1 MSFQPNDV
9 QRRAQL
15 ASGLIAAALLVL
27 LSAFFRAQVLEH
39 ARYRLAAEDNR
50 LREVPL
56 PAARGMILDR
66 NGLVIAENVPSYTVS
81 YLARTERAV
90 REMMRRIGELSPVT
104 PEQVGGAIRRY
115 RHDASRPVVLFTDAP
130 FSLVSALEER
140 RLEFPELIIQS
151 APKRW
156 YPDSSVVSALVG
168 YTGEISDR
176 ELDDTLFVG
185 YKAGQQVGKDGL
197 EKQYEERLRGR
208 EGVRFVEV
216 DARGRMV
223 RDRARADVAPASP
236 EALRTNLDLDLQR
249 FVAGIFGDSLIGGVV
264 AMVPQTGEVLAL
276 HSAPTFDPNRF
287 TGGIP
292 RSYWNALQSDP
303 RRPLYNK
310 AIKGTYPPGS
320 IWKLATAITAMEAGL
335 VDIDDRMPT
344 PCRGGFQ
351 YGNRYFRCWDPKGHG
366 NVTLAGAI
374 QHSCD
379 TYFYQLGLKIGLQRL
394 IAGGLDLGARQRSGI
409 DLPAENRPLY
419 PTDPAREYYDRRF
432 GPRGWS
438 NAVTLN
444 LSIGQGEHS
453 QTVANMARFYTALA
467 TDGTAA
473 TPAIVGTGA
482 ERAPLFSLTPAQ
494 MRGIQEALAAVVGA
508 GTAAGSRL
516 EGITVAGKTGT
527 AQNAADV
534 RRDHAWFVG
543 YAPAEAPTIVV
554 AVMLEFGLHGS
565 RAARIATR
573 IMEHYLKREVVAMPE
588 TEG

>member
-1 MSFQPNDV
+1 MSFHPNDV
-9 QRRAQL
+9 ERRARI
-15 ASGLIAAALLVL
+15 ASGLIAAGFLVL
-27 LSAFFRAQVLEH
+27 VAAFFRLQVLQH
-39 ARYRLAAEDNR
+39 ARFALAAEDNR

-56 PAARGMILDR
+56 PAARGMIYDR
-66 NGLVIAENVPSYTVS
+66 RGRVIAENVPSYTISV
-81 YLARTERAV
+81 LARSERGV
-90 REMMRRIGELSPVT
+90 RDLMGRIAALAPVT
-104 PEQVGGAIRRY
+104 PEQVGGALRRY
-115 RHDASRPVVLFTDAP
+115 RHDPSRPVVLFTEAGFP
-130 FSLVSALEER
+130 LVSVLEER

-176 ELDDTLFVG
+176 ELADSAFLD
-185 YKAGQQVGKDGL
+185 YKPGQQVGKDGL
-197 EKQYEERLRGR
+197 EKQYEGRLRGR
-208 EGVRFVEV
+208 EGIRFVEV
-216 DARGRMV
+216 DARGRLV
-223 RDRARADVAPASP
+223 REQARPDLAPASP
-236 EALRTNLDLDLQR
+236 EPLRTNIDLDLQR
-249 FVAGIFGDSLIGGVV
+249 FVAEIFGDSLIGGVV
-264 AMVPQTGEVLAL
+264 AMDPKTGALLAL

-292 RSYWNALQSDP
+292 RSYWTALQADP

-335 VDIDDRMPT
+335 VDIHDRMPT
-344 PCRGGFQ
+344 PCRGGYQ

-366 NVTLAGAI
+366 NVDLAGAI
-374 QHSCD
+374 AHSCD
-379 TYFYQLGLKIGLQRL
+379 TYFYQLGLKVGLQRL
-394 IAGGLDLGARQRSGI
+394 IAGGIRLGARQRSGI

-432 GPRGWS
+432 GPQGWS

-444 LSIGQGEHS
+444 LSIGQGEHA

-473 TPAIVGTGA
+473 RPEIVATAA
-482 ERAPLFSLTPAQ
+482 ERTPLFRLTPEQ
-494 MRGIQEALAAVVGA
+494 MQGLQAALASVVGS

-527 AQNAADV
+527 AQNAAD
-534 RRDHAWFVG
+534 RNRDHAWFVG
-543 YAPAEAPTIVV
+543 YAPAEDPKIVV

-573 IMEHYLKREVVAMPE
+573 IVERYLKATVAAMPE

>member
-1 MSFQPNDV
+1 MSFHPNDV
-9 QRRAQL
+9 ERRARI
-15 ASGLIAAALLVL
+15 ASGLIAAGLLVL
-27 LSAFFRAQVLEH
+27 VAAFFRLQVLQH
-39 ARYRLAAEDNR
+39 ARFALAAEDNR

-56 PAARGMILDR
+56 PAARGMIYDR
-66 NGLVIAENVPSYTVS
+66 RGRVIAENVPSYTISV
-81 YLARTERAV
+81 LARSERGV
-90 REMMRRIGELSPVT
+90 RDLMGRIAALAPVT
-104 PEQVGGAIRRY
+104 PEQVGGAVRRY
-115 RHDASRPVVLFTDAP
+115 RHDPSRPVVLFTEAGFP
-130 FSLVSALEER
+130 LVSVLEER

-176 ELDDTLFVG
+176 ELADSAFLD
-185 YKAGQQVGKDGL
+185 YKPGQQVGKDGL
-197 EKQYEERLRGR
+197 EKQYEGRLRGR
-208 EGVRFVEV
+208 EGIRFVEV
-216 DARGRMV
+216 DARGRLV
-223 RDRARADVAPASP
+223 REQARPDLAPASP
-236 EALRTNLDLDLQR
+236 EPLRTNIDLDLQR
-249 FVAGIFGDSLIGGVV
+249 FVAEIFGDSLIGGVV
-264 AMVPQTGEVLAL
+264 AMDPKTGAVLAL

-292 RSYWNALQSDP
+292 RSYWTALQADP

-335 VDIDDRMPT
+335 VDIHDRMPT
-344 PCRGGFQ
+344 PCRGGYQ

-366 NVTLAGAI
+366 NVDLAGAI
-374 QHSCD
+374 AHSCD
-379 TYFYQLGLKIGLQRL
+379 TYFYQLGLKVGLQRL
-394 IAGGLDLGARQRSGI
+394 IAGGIRLGARQRSGI

-432 GPRGWS
+432 GPQGWS

-444 LSIGQGEHS
+444 LSIGQGEHA

-473 TPAIVGTGA
+473 RPEIVATAA
-482 ERAPLFSLTPAQ
+482 ERTPLFRLTPEQ
-494 MRGIQEALAAVVGA
+494 MQGLQAALASVVGS

-527 AQNAADV
+527 AQNAAD
-534 RRDHAWFVG
+534 RNRDHAWFVG
-543 YAPAEAPTIVV
+543 YAPAEDPKIVV

-573 IMEHYLKREVVAMPE
+573 IVERYLKATVAAMPE

>member
-1 MSFQPNDV
+1 MSFHPNDV
-9 QRRAQL
+9 ERRARI
-15 ASGLIAAALLVL
+15 ASGLIAAGLLVL
-27 LSAFFRAQVLEH
+27 VGAFFRLQVVQH
-39 ARYRLAAEDNR
+39 ARFALAAEDNR

-56 PAARGMILDR
+56 PAARGMIYDR
-66 NGLVIAENVPSYTVS
+66 RGRVIAENVPSYTISV
-81 YLARTERAV
+81 LARSERGV
-90 REMMRRIGELSPVT
+90 RDLMGRIAALAPVT
-104 PEQVGGAIRRY
+104 PEQVGGAVRRY
-115 RHDASRPVVLFTDAP
+115 RHGPSRPVVLFTEAGFP
-130 FSLVSALEER
+130 LVSVLEER

-156 YPDSSVVSALVG
+156 YPDSSIVSALVG

-176 ELDDTLFVG
+176 ELADSAFLD
-185 YKAGQQVGKDGL
+185 YKPGQQVGKDGL
-197 EKQYEERLRGR
+197 EKQYESRLRGR
-208 EGVRFVEV
+208 EGIRFVEV

-223 RDRARADVAPASP
+223 REQARPDLAPASP
-236 EALRTNLDLDLQR
+236 APLRTNIDLDLQR
-249 FVAGIFGDSLIGGVV
+249 FIAEIFGDSLIGGVV
-264 AMVPQTGEVLAL
+264 AMDPKTGAVLAL

-292 RSYWNALQSDP
+292 RSYWTALQADP

-335 VDIDDRMPT
+335 VDIHDRMPT
-344 PCRGGFQ
+344 PCRGGYQ

-366 NVTLAGAI
+366 AVDLAGAI
-374 QHSCD
+374 AHSCD
-379 TYFYQLGLKIGLQRL
+379 TYFYQLGLKVGLQRL
-394 IAGGLDLGARQRSGI
+394 IAGGIRLGARQRSGI

-419 PTDPAREYYDRRF
+419 PTDPAREYYNRRF
-432 GPRGWS
+432 GPQGWS

-444 LSIGQGEHS
+444 LSIGQGEHA

-473 TPAIVGTGA
+473 RPEIVATAA
-482 ERAPLFSLTPAQ
+482 ERTPLFRLTPEQ
-494 MRGIQEALAAVVGA
+494 MQGLQAALASVVGS

-527 AQNAADV
+527 AQNAAD
-534 RRDHAWFVG
+534 RNRDHAWFVG
-543 YAPAEAPTIVV
+543 YAPAEDPKIVV

-573 IMEHYLKREVVAMPE
+573 IVERYLKATVAAMPE

>member
-1 MSFQPNDV
+1 MSFHPNDV
-9 QRRAQL
+9 ERRARI
-15 ASGLIAAALLVL
+15 ASGIVAAGLLVL
-27 LSAFFRAQVLEH
+27 AGAFFRLQVIQH
-39 ARYRLAAEDNR
+39 DRFALAAEDNR
-50 LREVPL
+50 LREIPL
-56 PAARGMILDR
+56 PAARGMIYDR
-66 NGLVIAENVPSYTVS
+66 RGAVIAENIPSYTISV
-81 YLARTERAV
+81 LARSERVV
-90 REMMRRIGELSPVT
+90 RDLMARIGALAPVT
-104 PEQVGGAIRRY
+104 PEQVGGALRRY
-115 RHDASRPVVLFTDAP
+115 RHDPSRPVVLFTEAGFP
-130 FSLVSALEER
+130 LVSVLEER

-156 YPDSSVVSALVG
+156 YPDSSIVSALVG

-176 ELDDTLFVG
+176 ELSDSLFAD
-185 YKAGQQVGKDGL
+185 YEPGQQVGKDGL
-197 EKQYEERLRGR
+197 EKQYEARLRGR
-208 EGVRFVEV
+208 EGIRFVEV

-223 RDRARADVAPASP
+223 RERARADLPPASP
-236 EALRTNLDLDLQR
+236 APLRTNIDLDLQR

-264 AMVPQTGEVLAL
+264 AMDPRTGAVLAL

-292 RSYWNALQSDP
+292 RSYWTALQSDP

-335 VDIDDRMPT
+335 VDIHDRMPT
-344 PCRGGFQ
+344 PCRGGYQ

-366 NVTLAGAI
+366 NVDLAGAI
-374 QHSCD
+374 AHSCD
-379 TYFYQLGLKIGLQRL
+379 TYFYQLGLKVGLQRL
-394 IAGGLDLGARQRSGI
+394 IAGGIRLGARQRSGI

-444 LSIGQGEHS
+444 LSIGQGEHA

-473 TPAIVGTGA
+473 RPEIVASTA
-482 ERAPLFSLTPAQ
+482 ERTPLFRLSPAQ
-494 MRGIQEALAAVVGA
+494 MAGLQEALASVVGS

-527 AQNAADV
+527 AQNAADR

-543 YAPAEAPTIVV
+543 YAPAEQPQIVV

-573 IMEHYLKREVVAMPE
+573 IVERYLKATVAAMPE

>member
-1 MSFQPNDV
+1 MSFHPNDV
-9 QRRAQL
+9 ERRARI
-15 ASGLIAAALLVL
+15 ASGLIAAGLLVL
-27 LSAFFRAQVLEH
+27 VAAFFRLQVLQH
-39 ARYRLAAEDNR
+39 ARFALAAEDNR

-56 PAARGMILDR
+56 PAARGMIYDR
-66 NGLVIAENVPSYTVS
+66 RGRVIAENVPSYTISV
-81 YLARTERAV
+81 LARSERGV
-90 REMMRRIGELSPVT
+90 RDLMGRIAALAPVT
-104 PEQVGGAIRRY
+104 PEQVGGALRRY
-115 RHDASRPVVLFTDAP
+115 RHDPSRPVVLFTEAGFP
-130 FSLVSALEER
+130 LVSVLEER

-176 ELDDTLFVG
+176 ELADSAFLD
-185 YKAGQQVGKDGL
+185 YKPGQQVGKDGL
-197 EKQYEERLRGR
+197 EKQYEGRLRGR
-208 EGVRFVEV
+208 EGIRFVEV
-216 DARGRMV
+216 DARGRLV
-223 RDRARADVAPASP
+223 REQARPDLAPASP
-236 EALRTNLDLDLQR
+236 EPLRTNIDLDLQR
-249 FVAGIFGDSLIGGVV
+249 FVAEIFGDSLIGGVV
-264 AMVPQTGEVLAL
+264 AMDPKTGAVLAL

-292 RSYWNALQSDP
+292 RSYWTALQADP

-335 VDIDDRMPT
+335 VDIHDRMPT
-344 PCRGGFQ
+344 PCRGGYQ

-366 NVTLAGAI
+366 NVDLAGAI
-374 QHSCD
+374 AHSCD
-379 TYFYQLGLKIGLQRL
+379 TYFYQLGLKVGLQRL
-394 IAGGLDLGARQRSGI
+394 IAGGIRLGARQRSGI

-432 GPRGWS
+432 GPQGWS

-444 LSIGQGEHS
+444 LSIGQGEHA

-473 TPAIVGTGA
+473 RPEIVATAA
-482 ERAPLFSLTPAQ
+482 ERTPLFRLTPEQ
-494 MRGIQEALAAVVGA
+494 MQGLQAALASVVGS

-527 AQNAADV
+527 AQNAAD
-534 RRDHAWFVG
+534 RNRDHAWFVG
-543 YAPAEAPTIVV
+543 YAPAEDPKIVV

-573 IMEHYLKREVVAMPE
+573 IVERYLKATVAAMPE

>member
-1 MSFQPNDV
+1 MSFQPNEV

-15 ASGLIAAALLVL
+15 ASGLVVLALSVL
-27 LSAFFRAQVLEH
+27 LAAFFRAQVIEY
-39 ARYRLAAEDNR
+39 ARFRLAAEDNR

-66 NGLVIAENVPSYTVS
+66 KGAVIAENVPSYTVS

-90 REMMRRIGELSPVT
+90 REMMQRIGALSPVT

-130 FSLVSALEER
+130 FRLVAALEER

-176 ELDDTLFVG
+176 ELDDTTFAG
-185 YKAGQQVGKDGL
+185 YKAGQQIGKDGL
-197 EKQYEERLRGR
+197 EKQYEDRLRGR

-223 RDRARADVAPASP
+223 RDRARGDVAPASP

-249 FVAGIFGDSLIGGVV
+249 FIAGIFGDSLIGGVV

-335 VDIDDRMPT
+335 VDIDDRMAT

-394 IAGGLDLGARQRSGI
+394 IAGGLKLGARQRSGI
-409 DLPAENRPLY
+409 DLPSENRPLY

-444 LSIGQGEHS
+444 LSIGQGGHS

-473 TPAIVGTGA
+473 QPMIVGA
-482 ERAPLFSLTPAQ
+482 SEARAPLFALTPKQ
-494 MRGIQEALAAVVGA
+494 MQGIQEALAAVVGA

-527 AQNAADV
+527 AQNAADI

-573 IMEHYLKREVVAMPE
+573 IMEHYLKREVVALPE

>member
-27 LSAFFRAQVLEH
+27 LSAFFRAQVLDH

-310 AIKGTYPPGS
+310 AIKGTDPPGS

>member
-1 MSFQPNDV
+1 M
-9 QRRAQL
+9 
-15 ASGLIAAALLVL
+15 
-27 LSAFFRAQVLEH
+27 
-39 ARYRLAAEDNR
+39 
-50 LREVPL
+50 

-66 NGLVIAENVPSYTVS
+66 KGRVIAENVPSYTVS

>member
-27 LSAFFRAQVLEH
+27 LSAFFRAQVLDH

-115 RHDASRPVVLFTDAP
+115 RHDASRPLVLFTDAP

>member
-1 MSFQPNDV
+1 
-9 QRRAQL
+9 
-15 ASGLIAAALLVL
+15 
-27 LSAFFRAQVLEH
+27 
-39 ARYRLAAEDNR
+39 
-50 LREVPL
+50 
-56 PAARGMILDR
+56 
-66 NGLVIAENVPSYTVS
+66 
-81 YLARTERAV
+81 
-90 REMMRRIGELSPVT
+90 
-104 PEQVGGAIRRY
+104 
-115 RHDASRPVVLFTDAP
+115 
-130 FSLVSALEER
+130 
-140 RLEFPELIIQS
+140 
-151 APKRW
+151 
-156 YPDSSVVSALVG
+156 
-168 YTGEISDR
+168 
-176 ELDDTLFVG
+176 
-185 YKAGQQVGKDGL
+185 
-197 EKQYEERLRGR
+197 
-208 EGVRFVEV
+208 
-216 DARGRMV
+216 
-223 RDRARADVAPASP
+223 
-236 EALRTNLDLDLQR
+236 
-249 FVAGIFGDSLIGGVV
+249 
-264 AMVPQTGEVLAL
+264 MVPQTGEVLAL

-335 VDIDDRMPT
+335 VDIDDRMAT

-394 IAGGLDLGARQRSGI
+394 IAGGLQLGARQRSGI
-409 DLPAENRPLY
+409 DLPSENRPLY

-473 TPAIVGTGA
+473 QPMIVGTSEA
-482 ERAPLFSLTPAQ
+482 RAPLFALTPKQ
-494 MRGIQEALAAVVGA
+494 MQGIQEALAAVVGA

-527 AQNAADV
+527 AQNAADI